1 MTCGRWQSCTLIPH
15 VPLARQCS
23 PSLNQHNHA
32 HHALFALLCSF
43 QHLHPALAGTHYLRT
58 SQENEL
64 IRDAGIRDQQRRAEA
79 KRARG
84 RSTSPGAQG
93 EGQHRHR
100 RSRPSSAS
108 ASLGAVGP
116 GQRSMAELQRV
127 SLLVQTCLR
136 LSCRLY
142 TVLWTAHNSLCVSF
156 LPLQSFSSWQRS
168 PIACKDCPHAA
179 C

>member
-1 MTCGRWQSCTLIPH
+1 MSQ
-15 VPLARQCS
+15 VPLGDRLHCQANR
-23 PSLNQHNHA
+23 HDHHA
-32 HHALFALLCSF
+32 HHTLFILLCSF
-43 QHLHPALAGTHYLRT
+43 QHLHPALATTHYLRT

-84 RSTSPGAQG
+84 RSICPGAQG
-93 EGQHRHR
+93 ERQHMHRHR

-127 SLLVQTCLR
+127 SLPAQTCLR
-136 LSCRLY
+136 VSYRLY
-142 TVLWTAHNSLCVSF
+142 AGLWAAHHSLCVTSVF
-156 LPLQSFSSWQRS
+156 AELFQLAVKPKCL
-168 PIACKDCPHAA
+168 
-179 C
+179 